1 MIMDAS
7 ESSCVMK
14 AGSKNDTLSM
24 YIIDYYYYY
33 IIDFYVDKLV

>member
-14 AGSKNDTLSM
+14 AGSKNGTLSM
-24 YIIDYYYYY
+24 Y

>member
-1 MIMDAS
+1 MIMDAP

-14 AGSKNDTLSM
+14 AGSKNDRLSM
-24 YIIDYYYYY
+24 Y

>member
-1 MIMDAS
+1 MIMDAP

-14 AGSKNDTLSM
+14 VGSKNDRLSM
-24 YIIDYYYYY
+24 Y